1 MVFMADRLKRASVAR
16 LAVAMAVLAFP
27 LLAVGTAQAAI
38 AGASPE
44 STTNRPDLVSATVL
58 NSTNVLVCFDKQ
70 LNNLNF
76 GTGGPPNNNLS
87 FLLGGYRSARTVQA
101 ALTAIEQ
108 TVDTTGK
115 CVRATFS
122 SAAIGDI
129 GQYTVFTVLAGAVQ
143 TIGGITNPFSDSTS
157 LTVPTAL
164 TPTHN
169 GTTGFTVTPDLVG
182 VLVDP
187 TSNTITYTE
196 DQNVAT
202 APAPVAGNFTFI
214 RPGGTTPCAGM
225 GTPIVNGSNVTVLFG
240 PVATCP
246 VSDAARAGY
255 TVGAVQAAADPT
267 IAGTPDTAI
276 VPASNTSSGTGT
288 TGLPDL
294 ISTTEEAN
302 GGAID
307 YVFDKT
313 VSVTAAGQAAG
324 GFVAIL
330 AGGGGVGSTGAS
342 VINTSNTSTTVRV
355 TFNLGGAFDL
365 SQFIE
370 YVVKGEVMAGSVQ
383 ETSPPNLL
391 NVADVRP
398 AGGNA
403 GAFARGFTTG
413 PDVFNGIINKTTGV
427 LTAGLDQRI
436 LIDVPA
442 GIQLLDSTGN
452 SVAAAGVGSVTF
464 PSQAAGPETITVQ
477 FSPGQS
483 VNATNVSFAGGS
495 IFTPAVAHANVP
507 QILSITSTSSLLHS
521 ARLHRNQSKAAVAR
535 WRRHVRA
542 WEKARL
548 ARFLHSLH
556 HRG

>member
-16 LAVAMAVLAFP
+16 LAVGMAVLAFP

-44 STTNRPDLVSATVL
+44 STTNRPDLVSATAL

-70 LNNLNF
+70 LNNVNF
-76 GTGGPPNNNLS
+76 PGNAGS
-87 FLLGGYRSARTVQA
+87 FLLVGYRSARAVA
-101 ALTAIEQ
+101 SINTAIEQ

-122 SAAIGDI
+122 GAAIGDI
-129 GQYTVFTVLAGAVQ
+129 GQYTAFAVAAGAVQ

-182 VLVDP
+182 VLIDP

-214 RPGGTTPCAGM
+214 RPGGTTPCIGM

-307 YVFDKT
+307 FVFDKT
-313 VSVTAAGQAAG
+313 VSVTAAGQAGG
-324 GFVAIL
+324 GFRAVLSDGAL
-330 AGGGGVGSTGAS
+330 VGSTGAS
-342 VINTSNTSTTVRV
+342 VINTTNTSTTVRV
-355 TFNLGGAFDL
+355 TFNIGGVFDL

-436 LIDVPA
+436 IADVP
-442 GIQLLDSTGN
+442 GNIILLDSTGN
-452 SVAAAGVGSVTF
+452 NVAAAGVGSVTF
-464 PSQAAGPETITVQ
+464 PSQAAGPQTITVQ

-483 VNATNVSFAGGS
+483 VNATNVSFGGAAL
-495 IFTPAVAHANVP
+495 FTPAVGEPNIP
-507 QILSITSTSSLLHS
+507 QILSITSSGSLLHA
-521 ARLHRNQSKAAVAR
+521 ARLHRHYSKAKAAAHAR
-535 WRRHVRA
+535 WVRREQRA
-542 WEKARL
+542 LL
-548 ARFLHSLH
+548 AGLIRQLHRT
-556 HRG
+556 HRHA